1 MRITAMR
8 VKNKEEIIRT
18 LESIGP
24 DDFEFIKVKCG
35 NRHKCFGHLSKKPI
49 DDLFGFMFDL
59 SLSRRITSLILMDG
73 GLKYSSPL
81 VIGTTTSKDGTTNID
96 DEVIEA
102 IGLVLKRRI
111 DADCP
116 LTKQYMRARE
126 ERDKENQTN
135 GMNDR
140 LAETSDDIG
149 MP

>member
-18 LESIGP
+18 LEKIEP

-35 NRHKCFGHLSKKPI
+35 NGHRCFGHLNKKPI
-49 DDLFGFMFDL
+49 DDLMGFMFDL

-81 VIGTTTSKDGTTNID
+81 VIGTTTSRDGTTNID
-96 DEVIEA
+96 ADVIEEL
-102 IGLVLKRRI
+102 GLVLKRRI
-111 DADCP
+111 DSDYP
-116 LTKQYMRARE
+116 FTKQYMRAKE
-126 ERDKENQTN
+126 EWEKETQTT
-135 GMNDR
+135 GMDDR

>member
-1 MRITAMR
+1 M
-8 VKNKEEIIRT
+8 
-18 LESIGP
+18 
-24 DDFEFIKVKCG
+24 KCG
-35 NRHKCFGHLSKKPI
+35 NRHRCFGHLSKKPI

-81 VIGTTTSKDGTTNID
+81 VIGTTTSKDGSTNID
-96 DEVIEA
+96 ADVIEA

-111 DADCP
+111 ESDYP
-116 LTKQYMRARE
+116 FTKQYMRAKE
-126 ERDKENQTN
+126 ECEKETQTN